1 MVTQSLICCN
11 GCAASDVIQCY
22 TAGHF
27 FFLLD
32 ASIVREGS
40 VRRSD
45 MERVLIKD
53 ILKEGNIGQAVT
65 VCGWVRSRRES
76 KGFAFIVLNDGS
88 SQETLQ
94 LVVPG
99 ASPAFSELPAC
110 DTGAALKAKGIL
122 KESPGKGQRFEVE
135 VSEIEVFGRSSPDSY
150 PLQKKGHT
158 LEFLREIGHLR
169 PRTNTFGAVFRLRN
183 ILAAAAHEFF
193 QLRGFVWVHTPII
206 TSSDCEG
213 AGELFSVTS
222 LDLENLPK
230 TPQAGVD
237 FSRDFFGR
245 RAFLTVSGQLEAEF
259 LAMSLGK
266 VYTFGPTFRAEN
278 SNTSRHLSEFWMIEP
293 EMAFAD
299 LEDDMKLAEDFF
311 RFLCSRTL
319 ERGESELG
327 FLERQYKRISAD
339 ELHRLAETPFAH
351 MTYTDAVRE
360 LKNARE
366 DFEFPVEWGSD
377 LQSEHERYL
386 TDTVFGKPVIV
397 TDYPKEIKAFYM
409 RMNPD
414 GKTVAAMDV
423 LAPKIGEIIGGSQ
436 REERIEMLED
446 AMRRTGVPL
455 ENLQWY
461 LDLRRFG
468 SAPHA
473 GFGLGFERMVQ
484 YITGM
489 ANIRDVIPC
498 PRAPQTIDF

>member
-1 MVTQSLICCN
+1 V
-11 GCAASDVIQCY
+11 
-22 TAGHF
+22 
-27 FFLLD
+27 
-32 ASIVREGS
+32 
-40 VRRSD
+40 
-45 MERVLIKD
+45 ERTLIKD
-53 ILKEGNIGQAVT
+53 ILQKGKAGEAVS

-76 KGFAFIVLNDGS
+76 KGFAFIALNDGS
-88 SQETLQ
+88 TQETLQ

-99 ASPAFSELPAC
+99 ESDARREIVRC
-110 DTGAALKAKGIL
+110 NTGAAIMAKGIL
-122 KESPGKGQRFEVE
+122 KDSPGKGQRLELE
-135 VSEIEVFGRSSPDSY
+135 TSEISVYGDSDPEKY

-183 ILAAAAHEFF
+183 VLAAAIHEFF
-193 QLRGFVWVHTPII
+193 QSRDFAWVHTPII

-222 LDLENLPK
+222 LDIGNPPRQK
-230 TPQAGVD
+230 NSSVD
-237 FSRDFFGR
+237 YTQDFFGK
-245 RAFLTVSGQLEAEF
+245 RAYLTVSGQLEAEF

-299 LEDDMKLAEDFF
+299 LGDDMRLAEDFF
-311 RFLCSRTL
+311 GFLCAQAL
-319 ERGESELG
+319 EKGEKELA
-327 FLERQYKRISAD
+327 FLENQYKRISRAD
-339 ELHRLAETPFAH
+339 LIRLSETPFVH
-351 MTYTDAVRE
+351 ISYTDAVKE
-360 LKNARE
+360 LKNAKE
-366 DFEFPVEWGSD
+366 HFEFPVQWGLD

-386 TDTVFGKPVIV
+386 TDKVFNGPVIV

-409 RMNPD
+409 RLNPD

-436 REERIEMLED
+436 REERLEVLKER
-446 AMRRTGVPL
+446 MQESKVPF

-461 LDLRRFG
+461 LDLRKFG

-473 GFGLGFERMVQ
+473 GFGLGFERLVQ

-498 PRAPQTIDF
+498 PRAPQTIGF

>member
-1 MVTQSLICCN
+1 MV
-11 GCAASDVIQCY
+11 
-22 TAGHF
+22 
-27 FFLLD
+27 
-32 ASIVREGS
+32 
-40 VRRSD
+40 
-45 MERVLIKD
+45 ERTLIKD
-53 ILKEGNIGQAVT
+53 ILANGVAEQPVT

-76 KGFAFIVLNDGS
+76 KGFAFVVLNDGS
-88 SQETLQ
+88 SQDNLQ

-99 ASPAFSELPAC
+99 DTAAFREVVRC
-110 DTGAALKAKGIL
+110 NTGAAIRAKGIL
-122 KESPGKGQRFEVE
+122 KESPGKGQRLEAEVT
-135 VSEIEVFGRSSPDSY
+135 EIEVFGDSEPEKY

-169 PRTNTFGAVFRLRN
+169 PRTNTFGAVLRLRN
-183 ILAAAAHEFF
+183 ILAAAVHEFF
-193 QLRGFVWVHTPII
+193 QSRGFLWVHTPII
-206 TSSDCEG
+206 TASDCEG

-222 LDLENLPK
+222 LDIGNPPK
-230 TPQAGVD
+230 QKGGAVD
-237 FSRDFFGR
+237 FSQDFFGK
-245 RAFLTVSGQLEAEF
+245 RAYLTVSGQLEAEF
-259 LAMSLGK
+259 LAMSLGN

-299 LEDDMKLAEDFF
+299 LSDDMRMAEDFL
-311 RFLCSRTL
+311 RYLCAKAI
-319 ERGESELG
+319 EKGGSELA
-327 FLERQYKRISAD
+327 FLEGQYKRISI
-339 ELHRLAETPFAH
+339 ENLGRLSETAFVH
-351 MTYTDAVRE
+351 ISYTDAVKE
-360 LKNARE
+360 LKNAKER
-366 DFEFPVEWGSD
+366 FEFPVEWGSD

-386 TDTVFGKPVIV
+386 TDVVFNGPVIV

-409 RMNPD
+409 RLNPD

-436 REERIEMLED
+436 REERLDILQERMGQ
-446 AMRRTGVPL
+446 AGVPIGS
-455 ENLQWY
+455 LQWY

-498 PRAPQTIDF
+498 PRAPQSIGL

>member
-1 MVTQSLICCN
+1 
-11 GCAASDVIQCY
+11 
-22 TAGHF
+22 
-27 FFLLD
+27 
-32 ASIVREGS
+32 
-40 VRRSD
+40 
-45 MERVLIKD
+45 MERTLIKEV
-53 ILKEGNIGQAVT
+53 LQNGKAGEPVN
-65 VCGWVRSRRES
+65 VCGWVRSRREA
-76 KGFAFIVLNDGS
+76 KGLAFIALNDGS
-88 SQETLQ
+88 TQDTLQ
-94 LVVPG
+94 LVIAEV
-99 ASPAFSELPAC
+99 APAFKELPHC
-110 DTGAALKAKGIL
+110 NTGAAIMVKGFLKD
-122 KESPGKGQRFEVE
+122 SPGKGQRLELE
-135 VSEIEVFGRSSPDSY
+135 TSEITVFGDSDPEKY

-183 ILAAAAHEFF
+183 VLAAAIHEFF
-193 QLRGFVWVHTPII
+193 QSRGFVWVHTPIV
-206 TSSDCEG
+206 TASDCEG

-222 LDLENLPK
+222 LDIGNPPK
-230 TPQAGVD
+230 QGTGAVD
-237 FSRDFFGR
+237 FTQDFFGK
-245 RAFLTVSGQLEAEF
+245 RAYLTVSGQLEAEF

-299 LEDDMKLAEDFF
+299 LSDDMHLAEDFF
-311 RFLCSRTL
+311 RYLCTKAL
-319 ERGESELG
+319 EKGEKELA
-327 FLERQYKRISAD
+327 FLESQYKRISRAD
-339 ELHRLAETPFAH
+339 LIRLSETTFVH
-351 MTYTDAVRE
+351 ISYSDAVKE
-360 LKNARE
+360 LKNAKE
-366 DFEFPVEWGSD
+366 QFEFPVEWGAD

-386 TDTVFGKPVIV
+386 TDKVFKGPVIV
-397 TDYPKEIKAFYM
+397 IDYPKEIKAFYM
-409 RMNPD
+409 RLNPD

-436 REERIEMLED
+436 REERLDVLEER
-446 AMRRTGVPL
+446 MRHSKVPF

-498 PRAPQTIDF
+498 PRAPQTIGF

>member
-1 MVTQSLICCN
+1 V
-11 GCAASDVIQCY
+11 
-22 TAGHF
+22 
-27 FFLLD
+27 
-32 ASIVREGS
+32 
-40 VRRSD
+40 
-45 MERVLIKD
+45 ERKLIKE
-53 ILKEGNIGQAVT
+53 ILQNGKAGEPVN

-76 KGFAFIVLNDGS
+76 KGFAFVVLNDGS
-88 SQETLQ
+88 TQETLQ

-99 ASPAFSELPAC
+99 DSAAFREIIRC
-110 DTGAALKAKGIL
+110 NTGAAIMAQGIL
-122 KESPGKGQRFEVE
+122 KDSPGKGQRLELE
-135 VSEIEVFGRSSPDSY
+135 TSEIRVFGDSDPEKY

-183 ILAAAAHEFF
+183 ILAAAVHEFF
-193 QLRGFVWVHTPII
+193 QSRDFVWVHTPIV

-213 AGELFSVTS
+213 AGELFSITS
-222 LDLENLPK
+222 LDIGNPPTQENG
-230 TPQAGVD
+230 AVD
-237 FSRDFFGR
+237 FAQDFFGK
-245 RAFLTVSGQLEAEF
+245 RAYLTVSGQLEAEF
-259 LAMSLGK
+259 LAMSLGN

-299 LEDDMKLAEDFF
+299 LSDDMRLAEDFF
-311 RFLCSRTL
+311 RFLCARAL
-319 ERGESELG
+319 EKGEKELA
-327 FLERQYKRISAD
+327 FLENQYKRISRAD
-339 ELHRLAETPFAH
+339 LIRLSETPFVH
-351 MTYTDAVRE
+351 ISYSDAVKE
-360 LKNARE
+360 LKNSKE
-366 DFEFPVEWGSD
+366 QFEFPVNWGAD

-386 TDTVFGKPVIV
+386 TDTVFSGPVIV
-397 TDYPKEIKAFYM
+397 IDYPKEIKAFYM
-409 RMNPD
+409 RLNPD

-436 REERIEMLED
+436 REERLAVLEER
-446 AMRRTGVPL
+446 MRDSKVPQ

-498 PRAPQTIDF
+498 PRAPQTIGL